1 MLLSFVRFMFP
12 YRIFY
17 RGIPGFATDCLCGV
31 GCRGLTTCLLHV
43 GPLFVHRRTRTNL
56 SDATAVPVVT
66 SSGDERFEFSSTYT
80 FMFNSSRNYSLNWR
94 HIVMN
99 LQHPVYYCFVNN
111 ILKHEGDILHIC
123 DHNVMWFEWLSV
135 TGMEQCTF
143 HWSISSELLQK
154 QRVFNG
160 LIIHHLIMI
169 TCISYGNISA
179 IFVPKCINIAP
190 L

>member
-1 MLLSFVRFMFP
+1 MFP

-17 RGIPGFATDCLCGV
+17 RGVQGFSTDCLCGV
-31 GCRGLTTCLLHV
+31 GCRGLTTYLLYV
-43 GPLFVHRRTRTNL
+43 GSLFGHRRTRTSL
-56 SDATAVPVVT
+56 PDATAVPVVT

-80 FMFNSSRNYSLNWR
+80 SMFNSSRNYSLNWR

-99 LQHPVYYCFVNN
+99 LQHPMYYFFVNN
-111 ILKHEGDILHIC
+111 ILKHEGDILHIR
-123 DHNVMWFEWLSV
+123 NMILMALSHRD
-135 TGMEQCTF
+135 GAMYISLIDFQWTF
-143 HWSISSELLQK
+143 TETK
-154 QRVFNG
+154 RVFNG

-169 TCISYGNISA
+169 TCTSYGNKSA

>member
-1 MLLSFVRFMFP
+1 MLLSFVRCMFP
-12 YRIFY
+12 YRMFY
-17 RGIPGFATDCLCGV
+17 RGVPGFATDCLCGV
-31 GCRGLTTCLLHV
+31 GCRGLTTCLLYV
-43 GPLFVHRRTRTNL
+43 GPLFGHRRKRTNL
-56 SDATAVPVVT
+56 SDATAMPVVT

-80 FMFNSSRNYSLNWR
+80 FMFNSR
-94 HIVMN
+94 
-99 LQHPVYYCFVNN
+99 
-111 ILKHEGDILHIC
+111 
-123 DHNVMWFEWLSV
+123 LSV

-179 IFVPKCINIAP
+179 IFVQKCINIAP

>member
-1 MLLSFVRFMFP
+1 MFP

-17 RGIPGFATDCLCGV
+17 RGFPGFATDCFCGV
-31 GCRGLTTCLLHV
+31 GCRRLTTCLLYV
-43 GPLFVHRRTRTNL
+43 GPLFGHRRTRTNL

-66 SSGDERFEFSSTYT
+66 SCGGERFEFYSTYT

-123 DHNVMWFEWLSV
+123 NHIVM
-135 TGMEQCTF
+135 
-143 HWSISSELLQK
+143 
-154 QRVFNG
+154 
-160 LIIHHLIMI
+160 
-169 TCISYGNISA
+169 
-179 IFVPKCINIAP
+179 
-190 L
+190 

>member
-1 MLLSFVRFMFP
+1 MLVHFLYIGAREQ
-12 YRIFY
+12 
-17 RGIPGFATDCLCGV
+17 
-31 GCRGLTTCLLHV
+31 TCQMRLQCQWS
-43 GPLFVHRRTRTNL
+43 P
-56 SDATAVPVVT
+56 AA
-66 SSGDERFEFSSTYT
+66 
-80 FMFNSSRNYSLNWR
+80 
-94 HIVMN
+94 VMN
-99 LQHPVYYCFVNN
+99 ASSFPVHIHLCLTRVEIIRWTGGILSWTCSILFITALNN

-143 HWSISSELLQK
+143 HWSISSELLQE

-160 LIIHHLIMI
+160 LITHHLIMI